1 MLGIAV
7 AHLNV
12 SPVDFWQLTLRE
24 FWAIFYAKFPPEK
37 EKSILVDSDEPF
49 FDEEEQEEFKKIIER
64 RKEASGI
71 SNR

>member
-12 SPVDFWQLTLRE
+12 SPVGFWQLTLRE
-24 FWAIFYAKFPPEK
+24 FWAIFYAKFPPEQ
-37 EKSILVDSDEPF
+37 EKSIHIDSDEPF
-49 FDEEEQEEFKKIIER
+49 FDLEEQEQFRKIIER
-64 RKEASGI
+64 RKEASGV